1 MTNPTSSASSSS
13 RWRGVDLTVA
23 AEQQPC
29 GVQVVEWVGLDGN
42 FSILSSEHIPKEN
55 NKVNNP

>member
-23 AEQQPC
+23 PEQQPC
-29 GVQVVEWVGLDGN
+29 GVQVVERVGLVGN
-42 FSILSSEHIPKEN
+42 FSILSSEHISKEN